1 MKRPEIWP
9 SYTHIHPNTGQKT
22 RVNAFSPLACQTEK
36 GKMKI
41 WPITGHHQVD
51 RNNLPFFISY
61 LFYFWC
67 TCQCTCDQQKTTTTQ
82 KTWSQ
87 RLFTRTFPQRHKKKK
102 IVLFF
107 DVVDENMTNTHTQ
120 STFFVLSFLFIRFI
134 LKYETMV
141 IFSAP
146 FAVIIYWS
154 SSLISDTASCCCCC
168 CGIIP
173 YLRRYKYTQRKK
185 GMFGDNNTVSLLAW
199 LLRWFMKKG

>member
-61 LFYFWC
+61 LFYFWFVC
-67 TCQCTCDQQKTTTTQ
+67 TCQCTSDQQKTTTTQ

-107 DVVDENMTNTHTQ
+107 DVVDENMTNTEH
-120 STFFVLSFLFIRFI
+120 I
-134 LKYETMV
+134 LCFV
-141 IFSAP
+141 IFVYTVYTKTRNNGNILCS
-146 FAVIIYWS
+146 FCCYYLLIVIFNIGYCQLLLLLWDNS
-154 SSLISDTASCCCCC
+154 IFTK
-168 CGIIP
+168 IQIH
-173 YLRRYKYTQRKK
+173 TEKK
-185 GMFGDNNTVSLLAW
+185 GYVW
-199 LLRWFMKKG
+199 W